1 MEIVILRAE
10 TFALYKGNIGI
21 VTEKHTMQLNEIKE
35 INVVLSE
42 LREVNND
49 LLVAELKSN
58 TELREIAEELE
69 LIEVNY
75 HGNEEIS
82 YFVIW

>member
-1 MEIVILRAE
+1 MEIVVLNPDA
-10 TFALYKGNIGI
+10 FALYRGNIGI
-21 VTEKHTMQLNEIKE
+21 VTEKYTIRYSETKE
-35 INVVLSE
+35 AKVILSE
-42 LREVNND
+42 LREINND
-49 LLVAELKSN
+49 LLVSELKSN
-58 TELREIAEELE
+58 TELRELAEELE

>member
-1 MEIVILRAE
+1 MEIVVLNPDA
-10 TFALYKGNIGI
+10 FALYRGNVGI
-21 VTEKHTMQLNEIKE
+21 VTEKYTIRYSETKE
-35 INVVLSE
+35 TKVILSE
-42 LREVNND
+42 LREINND
-49 LLVAELKSN
+49 LLVSELKSN
-58 TELREIAEELE
+58 TELRELAEELE

>member
-1 MEIVILRAE
+1 MEITVLRPE
-10 TFALYKGNIGI
+10 VFVLYRGNIGI
-21 VTEKHTMQLNEIKE
+21 VTEKYTIMHNETKEIK
-35 INVVLSE
+35 VVLSE

-58 TELREIAEELE
+58 TELRELAEELD

-82 YFVIW
+82 YFIIW

>member
-1 MEIVILRAE
+1 MEIVVLRPE

>member
-1 MEIVILRAE
+1 MEIVVLRPE
-10 TFALYKGNIGI
+10 MFALCKGNIGI
-21 VTEKHTMQLNEIKE
+21 VTEKYTMLLTETKE

-58 TELREIAEELE
+58 TELREIAEELD

-82 YFVIW
+82 YFIIW

>member
-1 MEIVILRAE
+1 MEIVVLRPE

-21 VTEKHTMQLNEIKE
+21 VTEKHTMQLTETKE

-49 LLVAELKSN
+49 FLVAELKSN
-58 TELREIAEELE
+58 TELRELAEELD

-75 HGNEEIS
+75 HGNEEVS
-82 YFVIW
+82 YFIIW

>member
-58 TELREIAEELE
+58 TELRELAEELE